1 MARKNPQ
8 PEATLFEE
16 LECVQQNCPSCGQRM
31 WNEYNNQRKVRT
43 LKGVVKLL
51 LKIRRCQNLSCE
63 RYRIKYRPEQE
74 GSWALPQQEFGLD
87 VIALVGALRYQE
99 HRSIPQIHQQLRNRG
114 VEVSERSVT
123 HLLER
128 YDELLSLWL
137 SDQSRLKAIAKKQE
151 RLILAIDGM
160 QPEVGHEVLWVIRD
174 CLSGE
179 IILAKTLLSS
189 TNEDLAALLL
199 EVKNTLDVKIDGVI
213 SDGQQSIR
221 KAVEVA
227 LPGTAHGLCHFHYLK
242 EAAKVIYEADRH
254 AKKELKKQ
262 VRGIRQIE
270 RSVNDCALATSEVVR
285 GYCLAVRGS
294 LTNDGRPPLDAS
306 GLKLQERLSLID
318 ASLERV
324 AQKGGYQNP

>member
-1 MARKNPQ
+1 MARKSPQ
-8 PEATLFEE
+8 PKATSSEI
-16 LECVQQNCPSCGQRM
+16 LECVQQNCPSCGKPM
-31 WNEYNNQRKVRT
+31 WNEYNNLRRVRT
-43 LKGVVKLL
+43 LKGVIQLL
-51 LKIRRCQNLSCE
+51 LKIRRCQNRSCE
-63 RYRIKYRPEQE
+63 RYKIKYRPEQE

-128 YDELLSLWL
+128 YDELVALWL
-137 SDQSRLKAIAKKQE
+137 SDHSRLKAITKKQG

-160 QPEVGHEVLWVIRD
+160 QPDVGHEVLWVIRD

-189 TNEDLAALLL
+189 RNEDLAALLL
-199 EVKNTLDVKIDGVI
+199 EVKNTLDVEIDGVI

-227 LPGTAHGLCHFHYLK
+227 LPGIAHGLCHFHYLK

-270 RSVNDCALATSEVVR
+270 RSISECDQATSEVVL

-306 GLKLQERLSLID
+306 GLKLQERLSLIE

-324 AQKGGYQNP
+324 AKKGAYQNP

>member
-1 MARKNPQ
+1 
-8 PEATLFEE
+8 
-16 LECVQQNCPSCGQRM
+16 M
-31 WNEYNNQRKVRT
+31 WNEYNNVRQVRT
-43 LKGVVKLL
+43 LKGVVELR
-51 LKIRRCQNLSCE
+51 LKIRRCQNISCE

-128 YDELLSLWL
+128 YDELVALWL
-137 SDQSRLKAIAKKQE
+137 IDHSRLKAITKKQG

-160 QPEVGHEVLWVIRD
+160 QPDIGHEVLWVIRD

-179 IILAKTLLSS
+179 ILLAKTLLSS
-189 TNEDLAALLL
+189 RNEDLAALLS
-199 EVKNTLDVKIDGVI
+199 EIKNTLDGKIDGVI

-227 LPGTAHGLCHFHYLK
+227 LPGVPHGLCHFHYLR
-242 EAAKVIYEADRH
+242 EAAKPIYEADRH
-254 AKKELKKQ
+254 AKKELKKY
-262 VRGIRQIE
+262 VRGIRVIE
-270 RSVNDCALATSEVVR
+270 RSLGQSNDLTSETVR
-285 GYCLAVRGS
+285 DYCLAVRS
-294 LTNDGRPPLDAS
+294 ALTADGRPPLDAS
-306 GLKLQERLSLID
+306 GLKLHERLTLIEQ
-318 ASLERV
+318 SLERV
-324 AQKGGYQNP
+324 EKKGDYPPLSSS

>member
-1 MARKNPQ
+1 M
-8 PEATLFEE
+8 
-16 LECVQQNCPSCGQRM
+16 
-31 WNEYNNQRKVRT
+31 
-43 LKGVVKLL
+43 
-51 LKIRRCQNLSCE
+51 
-63 RYRIKYRPEQE
+63 
-74 GSWALPQQEFGLD
+74 
-87 VIALVGALRYQE
+87 
-99 HRSIPQIHQQLRNRG
+99 
-114 VEVSERSVT
+114 
-123 HLLER
+123 
-128 YDELLSLWL
+128 WL
-137 SDQSRLKAIAKKQE
+137 SDQSRLKAITKKQG

-160 QPEVGHEVLWVIRD
+160 QPDVGHEVLWVIRD
-174 CLSGE
+174 CISGE

-189 TNEDLAALLL
+189 RNEDLAALLL

-227 LPGTAHGLCHFHYLK
+227 LPRIAHGLCHFHYLK

-270 RSVNDCALATSEVVR
+270 RSINESDQTQSEVIR

-306 GLKLQERLSLID
+306 GLKLQ
-318 ASLERV
+318 
-324 AQKGGYQNP
+324 